1 MVTTGDLSR
10 NSIPK
15 RLNIGSKKTV
25 NHLDNDKLTK
35 LALMQFEKD
44 KEEKGYAKYS
54 DVLEKIRSK
63 MK

>member
-1 MVTTGDLSR
+1 MVTTGDLSG

-15 RLNIGSKKTV
+15 RLNIGSKKTI

-44 KEEKGYAKYS
+44 KEENGYAKYS
-54 DVLEKIRSK
+54 EVLEKIRSK